1 MIYVIY
7 RKYNFSKYKKIH
19 PDVTIEYLKDVTNLV
34 TIVTNG
40 T

>member
-7 RKYNFSKYKKIH
+7 RKYNFSKYIKID
-19 PDVTIEYLKDVTNLV
+19 PYVTIEYFKDVTNLV